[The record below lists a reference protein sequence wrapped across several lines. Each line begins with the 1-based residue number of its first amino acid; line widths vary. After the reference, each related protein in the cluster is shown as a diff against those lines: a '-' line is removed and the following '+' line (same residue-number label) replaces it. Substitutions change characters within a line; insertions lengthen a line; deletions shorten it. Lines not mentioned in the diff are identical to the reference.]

1 MKYLNI
7 LEAPIQIS
15 GLSVAAG
22 NTFHRLPSEVIGRLN
37 SAANYH
43 AVDTSGGC
51 VRFTTN
57 SKQVEVRVT
66 LLRTGTMNHIPLSG
80 WSGTDIYFDGMFS
93 FTARP
98 ADRSAREYTG
108 VANRPSVLDDG
119 MHKVECYLPLYNG
132 ITKMEIGI
140 DDDAEIAAPPAYK
153 NKAVCFYGSSITQ
166 GGCASKPGNN
176 YSAMLSRWLDFEQ
189 RNLGFS
195 AGGKGEDL
203 VARYIS
209 LLDLS
214 AFVMDYDHNA
224 PTAEHLKETHE
235 RFFKIIRDAQPELP
249 VIFISKP
256 GYDNN
261 PEASEIRRDIIRAT
275 YENALKNGD
284 KNVRFIDGRTLFGDY
299 SIRNDRRACTMD
311 GTHPNDLGF
320 YRMARTVYPV
330 LKEVIENGKADNK

>member
-22 NTFHRLPSEVIGRLN
+22 NSFHRLPREIIGRVN
-37 SAANYH
+37 KWASIH
-43 AVDTSGGC
+43 ALHTSGGC

-66 LLRTGTMNHIPLSG
+66 LLNTGTMNHIPLSG
-80 WSGTDIYFDGMFS
+80 WSGTDVYFDGIFALN
-93 FTARP
+93 ARP
-98 ADRSAREYTG
+98 ADASVHDYSG
-108 VANRPSVLDDG
+108 VANRPSILGDG
-119 MHKVECYLPLYNG
+119 MHKVECFLPLYNG

-140 DDDAEIAAPPAYK
+140 DDDAEIAEPPAYK

-166 GGCASKPGNN
+166 GGCASKPGNSC
-176 YSAMLSRWLDFEQ
+176 SALLSRWLDFEQ

-195 AGGKGEDL
+195 SGGQGEAL

-214 AFVMDYDHNA
+214 ALVMDYDFNA
-224 PTAEHLKETHE
+224 PTAEHLKATHE
-235 RFFKIIRDAQPELP
+235 KFYTIVREAQPDLP
-249 VIFISKP
+249 IIFMSRST
-256 GYDNN
+256 YDYT
-261 PEASEIRRDIIRAT
+261 PEDSEIRRRIIYAT

-284 KNVRFIDGRTLFGDY
+284 NKVRFIDGQSIYGDY
-299 SIRNDRRACTMD
+299 STRNDRRACTMD
-311 GTHPNDLGF
+311 GAHPNDLGF
-320 YRMARTVYPV
+320 YRMARALYPV
-330 LKEVIENGKADNK
+330 LCEFIGPDVNDK